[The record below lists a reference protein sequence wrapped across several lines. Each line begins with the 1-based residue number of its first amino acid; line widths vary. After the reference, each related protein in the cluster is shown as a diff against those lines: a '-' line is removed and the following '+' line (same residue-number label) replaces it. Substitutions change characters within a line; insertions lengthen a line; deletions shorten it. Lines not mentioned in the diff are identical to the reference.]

1 MEFTKGIR
9 SLLSNNINVRNSVST
24 RIYPITAPQGATL
37 PFIVYDVISTNT
49 VHSKDA
55 LEHTMSRIEVILF
68 SDSYSEAVTVG
79 RYMQDALNRQ
89 SYNSGGIVIDALFTS
104 DIEIEQ
110 IEDPSRY
117 AFVLELEAF
126 IPA

>member
-1 MEFTKGIR
+1 MEYTKGIKA
-9 SLLSNNINVRNSVST
+9 LLDANSDVSAAVSN
-24 RIYPITAPQGATL
+24 RIYPITAPQGAAL

-49 VHSKDA
+49 IHSKDA
-55 LEHTMSRIEVILF
+55 LEHTMARIEVVAY
-68 SDSYSEAVTVG
+68 SNSYSEAVTIG

-104 DIEIEQ
+104 DLEIEQ

-126 IPA
+126 IPE